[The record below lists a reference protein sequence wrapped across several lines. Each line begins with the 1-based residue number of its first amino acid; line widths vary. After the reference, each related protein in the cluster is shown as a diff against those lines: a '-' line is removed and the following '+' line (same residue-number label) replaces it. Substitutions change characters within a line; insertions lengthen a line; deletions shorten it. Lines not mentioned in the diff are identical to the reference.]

1 MFKRLK
7 KKLEEGETSTVQPII
22 PGQPVRLVSED
33 FNSSS
38 EQGNP
43 SLEAL
48 VPLKDHTKLSS
59 DADEKYDQ
67 TGDNPTSSSDR
78 TLSRG
83 ISASS
88 WLGGGLSAMIRGDSQ
103 VVAGEWT
110 GTAVLRLLSFLL
122 YVHATC
128 IVFRINKG

>member
-22 PGQPVRLVSED
+22 PGQPVRLLSED
-33 FNSSS
+33 FNSSL
-38 EQGNP
+38 EQGNSP
-43 SLEAL
+43 FEAL
-48 VPLKDHTKLSS
+48 VPLKDQTRVSS
-59 DADEKYDQ
+59 DANEKYDQ
-67 TGDNPTSSSDR
+67 TGDNSTSSSDR

-103 VVAGEWT
+103 VVAGKWT
-110 GTAVLRLLSFLL
+110 ANGCPATIVIPFIRAC
-122 YVHATC
+122 YVYC
-128 IVFRINKG
+128 IQN